1 MPKWP
6 CSCKGSP
13 LTPAPTRLSSSRTL
27 RPQAVSAPPKPAGF
41 ARGGGSAA
49 GPAARPPQT
58 VPLHPARPNHSI
70 TENPMEKPKK
80 RRWPWLVAAAAA
92 ALLLPVLDYWNL
104 LPHKTYTAEHF
115 GIETLQS
122 PLDADGDGIDDYTDI
137 LLGAR
142 QDAENHP
149 KYDPSYFAGGYPP
162 ENRGV
167 CTDVVWRALQNAGY
181 DLKAMIDAD
190 IARNTALYPRV
201 QGTPDPNIDFRR
213 VPNLRVFFDRH
224 AECLTLDPEDI
235 AAWQPGDIV
244 TFGSR
249 HVGIISDK
257 RNRDG
262 IPYLIHNSGQ
272 PRREEDALLRCH
284 RNHPISGHYR
294 WQGGTAG

>member
-1 MPKWP
+1 
-6 CSCKGSP
+6 
-13 LTPAPTRLSSSRTL
+13 
-27 RPQAVSAPPKPAGF
+27 
-41 ARGGGSAA
+41 
-49 GPAARPPQT
+49 
-58 VPLHPARPNHSI
+58 
-70 TENPMEKPKK
+70 MEKPKK

-92 ALLLPVLDYWNL
+92 ALLLSVLDYWNL

-149 KYDPSYFAGGYPP
+149 KYDPSYFSGGYPP

-224 AECLTLDPEDI
+224 AECLTLDPKDI

-249 HVGIISDK
+249 HVGIISDQ